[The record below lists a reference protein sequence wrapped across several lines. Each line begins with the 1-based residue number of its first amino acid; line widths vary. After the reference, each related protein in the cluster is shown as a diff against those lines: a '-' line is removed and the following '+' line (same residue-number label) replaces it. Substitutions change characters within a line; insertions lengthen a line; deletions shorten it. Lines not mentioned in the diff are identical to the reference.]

1 MLFKM
6 YVKIIF
12 IKIIN
17 NDRFQ
22 YNIKLQHSVRFWPY
36 FFDNVTFKYPALCF
50 NFLDDNHNSCLFL
63 TYTGV
68 KRNAAQ
74 NIIQ

>member
-1 MLFKM
+1 MIGFN
-6 YVKIIF
+6 IIS
-12 IKIIN
+12 N
-17 NDRFQ
+17 C
-22 YNIKLQHSVRFWPY
+22 NIVFDFDHISLTMSHS
-36 FFDNVTFKYPALCF
+36 NIQCF